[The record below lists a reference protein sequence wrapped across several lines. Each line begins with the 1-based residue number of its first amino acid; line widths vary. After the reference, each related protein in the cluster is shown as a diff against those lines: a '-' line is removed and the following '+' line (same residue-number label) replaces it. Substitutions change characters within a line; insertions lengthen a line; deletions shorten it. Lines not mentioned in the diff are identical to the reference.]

1 VEEDVMNK
9 DWHHDHRLTANATR
23 EERIAWHAAHEVAC
37 HCRPAPRDLADD
49 IAKYQR
55 GTQ

>member
-1 VEEDVMNK
+1 MNK
-9 DWHHDHRLTANATR
+9 DWHHDHRLAANATR